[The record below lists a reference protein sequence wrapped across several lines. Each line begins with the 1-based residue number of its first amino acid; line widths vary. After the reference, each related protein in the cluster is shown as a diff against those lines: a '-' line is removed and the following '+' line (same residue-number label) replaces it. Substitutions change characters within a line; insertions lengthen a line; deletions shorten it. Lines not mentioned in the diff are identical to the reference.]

1 MKTFVRNINN
11 LWGQIPEQLVYDN
24 SVIFGKTWV
33 NFALNRTFMFLPLHS
48 LKRLSTKRESDEGV
62 LMLDSVYFSIIKA
75 FIIIGKKEGI
85 EFLESYIA
93 KKLFKH
99 NLTGEIK
106 LLNEE
111 VNRSDLAAL
120 TNNIDEIIGCIVDE
134 LQEDMSLNEIP
145 KKYMLNTKYKHAVIK
160 EGVSDSSD
168 YVYYRKTLYKPL
180 LKTLTKTLNT
190 VLDLGYNPISLL
202 YYYLDKADVPAIINA
217 KYDRNVFQEDLF
229 NDTSSFKLKTYDE
242 FKRYLNEKK

>member
-1 MKTFVRNINN
+1 MRTFVRNINN
-11 LWGQIPEQLVYDN
+11 LWDQIPEQLVYDN
-24 SVIFGKTWV
+24 SVIFSKTWV
-33 NFALNRTFMFLPLHS
+33 NFALNRTFMFLPLYS
-48 LKRLSTKRESDEGV
+48 LKRRSNGGV
-62 LMLDSVYFSIIKA
+62 SMLDSVYFSIIKA

-99 NLTGEIK
+99 SLTGEIK
-106 LLNEE
+106 LLDEE
-111 VNRSDLAAL
+111 ITRSELAAL
-120 TNNIDEIIGCIVDE
+120 TNNIDEIIECVVNE
-134 LQEDMSLNEIP
+134 LQEDMAVNEIP
-145 KKYMLNTKYKHAVIK
+145 KKYTLNTRYKYAVIK
-160 EGVSDSSD
+160 EGVSCSSD
-168 YVYYRKTLYKPL
+168 YAYYRKTLYKPL
-180 LKTLTKTLNT
+180 LKTLSKTLDT

-229 NDTSSFKLKTYDE
+229 NDISSFKLKTHDE